1 MDSNKWVFH
10 DRGFEK
16 NLVYLPGWATDIS
29 FLQQDKL
36 PFNLIYPESLITPN
50 HLYSLAEL
58 LQEPTI
64 ILGWS
69 LGGFLAL
76 EFARQCPGKV
86 SSMII
91 ASIRQQYPKE
101 SITPMHCTNLPEMR
115 IIQRN
120 FYKQAFFPTMLSE
133 YRVFKQREKEL
144 VNSMNHDDLL
154 TGLDYLENNAIGDA
168 PQVPIIYLHGET
180 DVIAPASEGIEWA
193 NEQGIKYTIIPAVP
207 HVLPF
212 CDQFYEIINEKI
224 N

>member
-1 MDSNKWVFH
+1 MNSNKWVVH

-16 NLVYLPGWATDIS
+16 NLVYFPGWATDIS
-29 FLQQDKL
+29 FLQQDKM

-50 HLYSLAEL
+50 HLNSLAEL
-58 LQEPTI
+58 LSEPAL

-76 EFARQCPGKV
+76 QFARQCPGKI

-91 ASIRQQYPKE
+91 ASIRQHYPKE
-101 SITPMHCTNLPEMR
+101 LIAPMRSINLPDMR
-115 IIQRN
+115 KTQQN
-120 FYKQAFFPTMLSE
+120 FYKQVFFPTMLTA
-133 YRVFKQREKEL
+133 YRTFKQGENDL
-144 VNSMNHDDLL
+144 ANSMDYDDLL

-168 PQVPIIYLHGET
+168 PSIPITYLHGEK
-180 DVIAPASEGIEWA
+180 DVIAPVCEGIAWA
-193 NEQGIKYTIIPAVP
+193 IKNGVECIVVQDAP

-212 CDQFYEIINEKI
+212 CDQFYEIINDKF